1 MISSQQIITGFFNTL
16 KPLQNDLSSNVHT
29 KVLQIKRNHPI
40 ITGSY
45 EHKLLTVFFI
55 SEPLYNDLNT
65 NVSTR
70 VLHIK
75 CYATKKKLH
84 VWLTKKTAT
93 APRKGFKLKLMRRT
107 DMSQIWKVKL
117 NRLCHYF
124 CEVKFWIYI
133 EVTLIVSQSPLQ
145 RVPPTSATILIHL

>member
-1 MISSQQIITGFFNTL
+1 MISSQQIITGFFHTL

-45 EHKLLTVFFI
+45 EHKLSTVFFFI
-55 SEPLYNDLNT
+55 SEPLHNDLNT

-75 CYATKKKLH
+75 CYATKKK
-84 VWLTKKTAT
+84 
-93 APRKGFKLKLMRRT
+93 
-107 DMSQIWKVKL
+107 
-117 NRLCHYF
+117 
-124 CEVKFWIYI
+124 
-133 EVTLIVSQSPLQ
+133 
-145 RVPPTSATILIHL
+145 TSCVIDK

>member
-1 MISSQQIITGFFNTL
+1 MISSKQKIIGFFHTL
-16 KPLQNDLSSNVHT
+16 KPLPNDLSSNVHT

-75 CYATKKKLH
+75 CYATKKKTSC
-84 VWLTKKTAT
+84 VIDKKDFNCTKKEFQA
-93 APRKGFKLKLMRRT
+93 
-107 DMSQIWKVKL
+107 
-117 NRLCHYF
+117 
-124 CEVKFWIYI
+124 
-133 EVTLIVSQSPLQ
+133 
-145 RVPPTSATILIHL
+145 

>member
-1 MISSQQIITGFFNTL
+1 MISSQKIITGFFHTFKL
-16 KPLQNDLSSNVHT
+16 LQNDLSYNVRT

-45 EHKLLTVFFI
+45 EHKTFFFI

-75 CYATKKKLH
+75 CYATKKK
-84 VWLTKKTAT
+84 
-93 APRKGFKLKLMRRT
+93 
-107 DMSQIWKVKL
+107 
-117 NRLCHYF
+117 
-124 CEVKFWIYI
+124 
-133 EVTLIVSQSPLQ
+133 
-145 RVPPTSATILIHL
+145 TSCVIDK

>member
-1 MISSQQIITGFFNTL
+1 MISSQKIITGFFHTL

-45 EHKLLTVFFI
+45 EHKLLTFFFI
-55 SEPLYNDLNT
+55 SEPLHNDLNT

-75 CYATKKKLH
+75 CYATKKKTSC
-84 VWLTKKTAT
+84 VIDKKDFNCTKKEFQA
-93 APRKGFKLKLMRRT
+93 
-107 DMSQIWKVKL
+107 
-117 NRLCHYF
+117 
-124 CEVKFWIYI
+124 
-133 EVTLIVSQSPLQ
+133 
-145 RVPPTSATILIHL
+145 